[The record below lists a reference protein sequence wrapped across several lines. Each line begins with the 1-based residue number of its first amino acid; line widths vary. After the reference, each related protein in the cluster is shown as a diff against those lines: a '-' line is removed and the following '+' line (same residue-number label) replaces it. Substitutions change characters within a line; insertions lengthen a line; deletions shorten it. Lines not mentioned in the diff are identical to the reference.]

1 MDVFDLSS
9 QEEFSPL
16 KPLTKRARRI
26 LTPAEDKV
34 PTNSVTRGEKEP
46 YPAPAEDKVATNFVT
61 TDEKEPS
68 PKLSSATLNSQS
80 EGVYNASQQREDV
93 NELCPPKHDTTV
105 SSKVLSDPDKQ
116 KRPVYIYSPELI
128 RRCDAMPKII
138 NRVYHTYSLSCM
150 YEHDLY
156 TGIRIHVF
164 TCLYTSVRIHVC
176 KSGITELKKTFR
188 KLNSIY
194 WMS

>member
-34 PTNSVTRGEKEP
+34 PTNSVT
-46 YPAPAEDKVATNFVT
+46 
-61 TDEKEPS
+61 TDEKEPF
-68 PKLSSATLNSQS
+68 PTLTGATLNSQS
-80 EGVYNASQQREDV
+80 EGLCNASQQREDV
-93 NELCPPKHDTTV
+93 NELCPPIRDTTV
-105 SSKVLSDPDKQ
+105 SSKVLSDPYQQ

-138 NRVYHTYSLSCM
+138 NRASMVHTLIEAYGL
-150 YEHDLY
+150 
-156 TGIRIHVF
+156 
-164 TCLYTSVRIHVC
+164 
-176 KSGITELKKTFR
+176 
-188 KLNSIY
+188 LNSMHISKKLY
-194 WMS
+194 EFKTRRLVPNACSLFFGL